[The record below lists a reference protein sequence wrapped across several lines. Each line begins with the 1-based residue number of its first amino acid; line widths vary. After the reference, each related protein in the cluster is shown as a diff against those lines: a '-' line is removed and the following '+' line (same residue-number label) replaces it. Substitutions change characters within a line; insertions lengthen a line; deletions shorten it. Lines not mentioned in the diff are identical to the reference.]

1 MTTALYPG
9 SFDPI
14 TNGHLDIIK
23 RASSIFD
30 KVVIG
35 VYDIPLKSLLFSID
49 ERVDLVKN
57 AVADYKNIDV
67 RAYSGMTVE
76 FARQMNAKVV
86 VRGLRASSDFERE
99 FEMALM
105 NKKLAPD
112 VELMCFMANLEVSVL
127 KLKPAKRNNQAGRQP
142 GRHGAGPCLRGLEEE
157 AVNLNYINRF
167 LLYII
172 FIILISEV

>member
-23 RASSIFD
+23 RSSSIFE

-35 VYDIPLKSLLFSID
+35 IYDLPLKSLLFSVD
-49 ERVDLVKN
+49 ERVALARKAVTEFKN
-57 AVADYKNIDV
+57 VEV
-67 RAYSGMTVE
+67 TPYSGMTVE
-76 FARQMNAKVV
+76 FARKIKAKVL

-112 VELMCFMANLEVSVL
+112 IELVCFMANLRYQFLSSSLLKEIL
-127 KLKPAKRNNQAGRQP
+127 KLG
-142 GRHGAGPCLRGLEEE
+142 G
-157 AVNLNYINRF
+157 NLDDMVPPHVCAALKEK
-167 LLYII
+167 LL
-172 FIILISEV
+172 V